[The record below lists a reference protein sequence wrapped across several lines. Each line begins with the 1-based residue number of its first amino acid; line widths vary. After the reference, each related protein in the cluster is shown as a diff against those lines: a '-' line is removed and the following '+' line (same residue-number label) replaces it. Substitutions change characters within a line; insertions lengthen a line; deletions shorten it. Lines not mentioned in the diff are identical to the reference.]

1 MGWLYNNNRR
11 TLMFNKSLLVG
22 FVTALVTITTYA
34 QAENV
39 PINGTVQSRCIIQTD
54 SAGVFGNPNAHTL
67 TTTPADGG
75 QLAITRVDT
84 TLADAYYVEITA
96 PSEFSSSPS
105 LPDVVTF
112 TGDTEVD
119 AVSDATNMGSYET
132 DKIEFGM
139 TDKYELTATGSVWFK
154 TSSTATMGGNK
165 AFPGGNYT
173 ALVTVECIA
182 K

>member
-1 MGWLYNNNRR
+1 MLKKQFTGIGASVVIWGLLISGS
-11 TLMFNKSLLVG
+11 TL
-22 FVTALVTITTYA
+22 A

-54 SAGVFGNPNAHTL
+54 NPGVYGNPNAYTL
-67 TTTPADGG
+67 TTNPSDGG
-75 QLAITRVDT
+75 EVAIVRFDVS
-84 TLADAYYVEITA
+84 LADAYYAVITA

-119 AVSDATNMGSYET
+119 AVSDATGMGSYET
-132 DKIEFGM
+132 NKIEYGM
-139 TDKYELTATGSVWFK
+139 TDKYDLTATGSTWFK

-173 ALVTVECIA
+173 ALVVAECIA
-182 K
+182 Q